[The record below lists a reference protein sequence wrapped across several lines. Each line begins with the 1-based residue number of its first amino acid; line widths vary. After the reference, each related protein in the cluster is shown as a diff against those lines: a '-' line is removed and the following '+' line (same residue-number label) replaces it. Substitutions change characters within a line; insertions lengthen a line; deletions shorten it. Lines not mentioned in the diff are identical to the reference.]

1 MSKNSDQSINVEIN
15 GNRRNVIL
23 TDENS
28 SEFSSYE
35 IEFRNQVKQNDV
47 TLRVNNSKMF
57 IEILPSS
64 YQLDSIKY

>member
-15 GNRRNVIL
+15 GNRRNVML

-57 IEILPSS
+57 IEILLSS
-64 YQLDSIKY
+64 YQLDSTKY

>member
-15 GNRRNVIL
+15 GNRRNVML

-57 IEILPSS
+57 IEILLSS